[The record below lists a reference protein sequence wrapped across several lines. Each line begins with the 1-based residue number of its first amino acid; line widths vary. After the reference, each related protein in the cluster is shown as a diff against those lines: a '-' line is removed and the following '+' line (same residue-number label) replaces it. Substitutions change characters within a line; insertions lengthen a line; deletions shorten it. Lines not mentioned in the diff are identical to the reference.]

1 VPCRYLRTVGWQEW
15 ICAISGASVGD
26 RCGIGLEECIPL
38 LAWRW
43 VRGEVTFAR
52 ITRGL
57 GPRDITRRAV
67 IAMAQRIL
75 EREGVPLDLQQMSE
89 AELGDLA
96 GPAAALRVA
105 APHRGAGEAG
115 DGGDAMPETVICLGE
130 VIRFPG
136 MPFAVGPAGECR
148 ICGAIDLAVVL
159 MTFESDADVIIERG
173 ANGRLL
179 GICEPCIDRKVAE
192 EKEQGP

>member
-1 VPCRYLRTVGWQEW
+1 MPCRYLRTVGWQEW

-115 DGGDAMPETVICLGE
+115 DGGDGGMNVAQGIGLRLAQGQPAWAGMLRQISLADAQQMVLANARAME
-130 VIRFPG
+130 VATR
-136 MPFAVGPAGECR
+136 
-148 ICGAIDLAVVL
+148 
-159 MTFESDADVIIERG
+159 
-173 ANGRLL
+173 
-179 GICEPCIDRKVAE
+179 
-192 EKEQGP
+192 